1 MGMEWVRP
9 TPSASL
15 RRMTQPTFV
24 PIAEA
29 DQVRPAMHLDVP
41 GIWITDRPAEL
52 VGPTMRKGANI
63 GTPGTDSGFALRLSH
78 RFAEQL
84 QLGEG
89 ESTHDVLFGV
99 GLVASK
105 RAALFGRAPC
115 IYDVRLA
122 LNLWG
127 FLDDAPADVR
137 TTRRALFS
145 SISHDYVA
153 QRALVDS
160 VPEETLRQSP
170 EQVRAGDGTAAA

>member
-1 MGMEWVRP
+1 
-9 TPSASL
+9 
-15 RRMTQPTFV
+15 MTQPTFV

-63 GTPGTDSGFALRLSH
+63 GTPGTDSGFALRLAH
-78 RFAEQL
+78 RFQDEL
-84 QLGEG
+84 RLGEG
-89 ESTHDVLFGV
+89 ESAHDVLLGV
-99 GLVASK
+99 GLVAAK
-105 RAALFGRAPC
+105 RAALFGRGPS
-115 IYDVRLA
+115 IYDIKLA

-127 FLDDAPADVR
+127 FLGEVPADVQA
-137 TTRRALFS
+137 TRRALFS
-145 SISHDYVA
+145 SLSHDYVA

-170 EQVRAGDGTAAA
+170 EQVRVGGGTAAA